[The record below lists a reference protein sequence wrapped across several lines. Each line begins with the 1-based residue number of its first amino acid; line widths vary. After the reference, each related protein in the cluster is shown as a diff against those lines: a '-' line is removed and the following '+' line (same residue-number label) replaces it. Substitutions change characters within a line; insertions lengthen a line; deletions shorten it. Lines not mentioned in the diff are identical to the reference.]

1 MLKPKAPKAPKHLA
15 ADGRALWEAIV
26 RDYSLD
32 DPAGLVLLTTAAEC
46 LDRMKQAQ
54 ALITEHGPV
63 FEDRYGGLKSN
74 PANKIELDSRN
85 GMLAALRALNLDL
98 EPLRDGP
105 GRPGGH

>member
-1 MLKPKAPKAPKHLA
+1 MTKRKQPPAHLGKHGK
-15 ADGRALWEAIV
+15 DLWRGIV
-26 RDYSLD
+26 SEYEID
-32 DPAGLVLLTTAAEC
+32 DPAGLTLVTTACEC

-54 ALITEHGPV
+54 ALVKKHGPI

-105 GRPGGH
+105 GRPGGR

>member
-1 MLKPKAPKAPKHLA
+1 MTTKTKAPAHLGKH
-15 ADGRALWEAIV
+15 GKALWEGIV
-26 RDYSLD
+26 RDYAID
-32 DPAGLVLLTTAAEC
+32 DSAGLTLLSTACEC
-46 LDRMKQAQ
+46 LDRMKEAQ
-54 ALITEHGPV
+54 ALVKKHGAV